1 MSREEL
7 EAEGPVE
14 ELSQEPRGALR
25 GQDEDSSP
33 GDGERKGWEGGA
45 VGRPRDSSSVVR
57 EGKEEVNM
65 AVNVEMASTVATA
78 LET

>member
-1 MSREEL
+1 MS
-7 EAEGPVE
+7 VE
-14 ELSQEPRGALR
+14 

-33 GDGERKGWEGGA
+33 GDGEQKGWEGGA
-45 VGRPRDSSSVVR
+45 VGRARDSSSVVR

>member
-1 MSREEL
+1 M
-7 EAEGPVE
+7 
-14 ELSQEPRGALR
+14 
-25 GQDEDSSP
+25 
-33 GDGERKGWEGGA
+33 
-45 VGRPRDSSSVVR
+45 GRARDSSSVVR